1 MLPVRPQRELPC
13 NSVGGSGVR
22 QGLVIPA
29 LPANH
34 SQPLVA
40 SALALSRCDRNS
52 YILTISLSEDK
63 VKAIKAWKPPKP
75 DASPAAVRKWAQ
87 EFLAFANFY
96 RRFIDGFSKI
106 ALPLSDLTKQDRREW
121 SPACEQA
128 FETL

>member
-13 NSVGGSGVR
+13 NSVGGSGIR

-52 YILTISLSEDK
+52 YILTTLLLPPPSRSLS
-63 VKAIKAWKPPKP
+63 AHHITTITFSRRQSLPPP
-75 DASPAAVRKWAQ
+75 PSHSLSAHHCHQHRHVLSRTIAAA
-87 EFLAFANFY
+87 A
-96 RRFIDGFSKI
+96 
-106 ALPLSDLTKQDRREW
+106 
-121 SPACEQA
+121 ACI
-128 FETL
+128 